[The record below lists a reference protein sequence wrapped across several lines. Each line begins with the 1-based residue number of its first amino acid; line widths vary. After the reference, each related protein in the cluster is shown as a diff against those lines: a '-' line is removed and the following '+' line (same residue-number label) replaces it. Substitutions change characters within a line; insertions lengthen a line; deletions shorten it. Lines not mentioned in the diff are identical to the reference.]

1 MKRATLAVCLAAS
14 PLCLLAEGAGADADF
29 SQRED
34 VARFVSAMEARHGYD
49 AGALQALFSDARSSR
64 KIINAISKPA
74 EALPWHKYRGIFLK
88 PDRIRQGLQFWREN
102 QTQLDRVAARY
113 GVPPEVATAIIG
125 VETKYGRNTG
135 GFRVL
140 DALATLAFDY
150 PKRGRF
156 FAKELEHYL
165 LLTQEQSLDPR
176 LPTGSYAGAMGIPQ
190 FIPSSYRAYA
200 VDFDGDGLADI
211 WENPADAI
219 GSVGNYFKE
228 HGWRQGGAVAVPAA
242 VADGDVSAA
251 LTPGLKLALTMADLA
266 ALGIAPE
273 AGSAA
278 PAASAKVKLLQ
289 LENKNGPEHWLAFHN
304 FYVITRYNH
313 SALYAMAVHQ
323 LAGAIKALHEAE
335 LAKSAG
341 HGGD

>member
-1 MKRATLAVCLAAS
+1 MKHATLAVCLAAL
-14 PLCLLAEGAGADADF
+14 PLCLLAERVGADADF

-34 VARFVSAMEARHGYD
+34 VARFISAMADRHGHD
-49 AGALQALFSDARSSR
+49 AEALQALFNDARSSR
-64 KIINAISKPA
+64 KIINAISRPA
-74 EALPWHKYRGIFLK
+74 EALPWHRYRGIFLK
-88 PDRIRQGLQFWREN
+88 PDRIRQGVQFWREN
-102 QTQLDRVAARY
+102 QTQLNQVATRY
-113 GVPPEVATAIIG
+113 GVPAEVVTAIIG

-150 PKRGRF
+150 PKRSRF
-156 FAKELEHYL
+156 FTKELEHYL
-165 LLTQEQSLDPR
+165 LLTREQSLDPR
-176 LPTGSYAGAMGIPQ
+176 QPTGSYAGAMGIPQ

-211 WENPADAI
+211 WENAADAI

-228 HGWRQGGAVAVPAA
+228 HGWRQGDAVAAPAS
-242 VADGDVSAA
+242 VAGGDGSAG
-251 LTPGLKLALTMADLA
+251 LTAGLKPTLTMADLA

-273 AGSAA
+273 GGRAA

-289 LENKNGPEHWLAFHN
+289 LENKNGHEYWLAFHN

-323 LAGAIKALHEAE
+323 LAGAIKALHDAE

>member
-1 MKRATLAVCLAAS
+1 MKRATLAVCLAVV
-14 PLCLLAEGAGADADF
+14 PPCLLAEPAGADADF

-34 VARFVSAMEARHGYD
+34 VARFISAMADRHGHD
-49 AGALQALFSDARSSR
+49 AAALQALFRDARSSS
-64 KIINAISKPA
+64 KIINAISRPA

-88 PDRIRQGLQFWREN
+88 PDRIRQGLQFWREH
-102 QTQLDRVAARY
+102 QAQLDRVAARY
-113 GVPPEVATAIIG
+113 GVPAEVVTAIIG

-156 FAKELEHYL
+156 FAKELEHFL
-165 LLTQEQSLDPR
+165 LLTREQSLDPR

-211 WENPADAI
+211 WENAADAI

-228 HGWRQGGAVAVPAA
+228 HGWRQGDEVAIPATTA
-242 VADGDVSAA
+242 GGEASAA
-251 LTPGLKLALTMADLA
+251 LTAGLKPTLTMADLT
-266 ALGIAPE
+266 ALGIAPAAE
-273 AGSAA
+273 IAA
-278 PAASAKVKLLQ
+278 PAATAKVKLLQ
-289 LENKNGPEHWLAFHN
+289 LENKQGHEYWLAFHN

-323 LAGAIKALHEAE
+323 LAGAIKALHDAE
-335 LAKSAG
+335 LAKGPG
-341 HGGD
+341 HGGN

>member
-1 MKRATLAVCLAAS
+1 MKRATLAVCLAVS
-14 PLCLLAEGAGADADF
+14 PLCLLAERAGADADF

-34 VARFVSAMEARHGYD
+34 VARFVNAMAARHGHD
-49 AGALQALFSDARSSR
+49 AEALQALFRDARSSR
-64 KIINAISKPA
+64 KIINAISRPA
-74 EALPWHKYRGIFLK
+74 EALPWHRYRGIFLK

-102 QTQLDRVAARY
+102 QAQLERVAVRY
-113 GVPPEVATAIIG
+113 GVPPEVVTAIIG

-150 PKRGRF
+150 PKRSRF
-156 FAKELEHYL
+156 FTKELEHYL
-165 LLTQEQSLDPR
+165 LLTREQSLDPR

-211 WENPADAI
+211 WENAADAI

-228 HGWRQGGAVAVPAA
+228 HGWRQGDAVAVPAT
-242 VADGDVSAA
+242 VAGGDGSAG
-251 LTPGLKLALTMADLA
+251 LTAGLKPTLTMADLT

-289 LENKNGPEHWLAFHN
+289 LENESGHEYWLAFHN

-323 LAGAIKALHEAE
+323 LAGAIKAEAE
-335 LAKSAG
+335 LAKGAG

>member
-1 MKRATLAVCLAAS
+1 MKRATLAVCLAVV
-14 PLCLLAEGAGADADF
+14 PLCLLAERAGADADF
-29 SQRED
+29 SQREE
-34 VARFVSAMEARHGYD
+34 VAQFVSAMAARHGYD
-49 AGALQALFSDARSSR
+49 AGALQALFRDARSSS
-64 KIINAISKPA
+64 KIINAISRPA
-74 EALPWHKYRGIFLK
+74 EALPWHRYRGIFLK

-102 QTQLDRVAARY
+102 QAQLDRVAARY
-113 GVPPEVATAIIG
+113 GVPAEMVTAIIG

-150 PKRGRF
+150 PKRARF

-165 LLTQEQSLDPR
+165 LLTREQSLDPR

-242 VADGDVSAA
+242 VAGGDGSAA
-251 LTPGLKLALTMADLA
+251 LTAGLKPTLTMADMT

-289 LENKNGPEHWLAFHN
+289 LENKNGHEYWLAFHN